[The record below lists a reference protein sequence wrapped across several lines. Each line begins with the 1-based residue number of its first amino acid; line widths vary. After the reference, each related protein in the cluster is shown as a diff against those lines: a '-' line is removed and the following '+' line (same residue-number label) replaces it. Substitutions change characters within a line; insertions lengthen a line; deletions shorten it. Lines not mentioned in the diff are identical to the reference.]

1 MTKKIFNY
9 IKSESLNPILLIIIF
24 TIIGGIFSFLF
35 QDGDK
40 AIEYFL
46 TFIGIG
52 ISVAVVQ
59 CAFIQNKIQKDNIKI
74 QLFDKRYAV
83 FQVVLD
89 SVTIIKRDNW
99 DRYLLF
105 KDNDIN
111 KQIIEI
117 EENLYKSVQLA
128 TCLFDKDIQ
137 RKLIDVNNAFCKVSK
152 SYKNMLVSNAKDFTS
167 QENVQAFKGVLSSY
181 ILSQTELNSNKFD
194 EILKDKFPKAYINIM
209 DFNKECDAYLSFINK
224 CEIIK
229 DFEKYINV
237 DKLGK

>member
-1 MTKKIFNY
+1 MNKFLNY
-9 IKSESLNPILLIIIF
+9 IKNEPLNLILLIIIF

-35 QDGDK
+35 RNDDK

-52 ISVAVVQ
+52 ISAAVVQ
-59 CAFIQNKIQKDNIKI
+59 CAFVQNKIQKDNIRI
-74 QLFDKRYAV
+74 QLFDKRYAI

-89 SVTIIKRDNW
+89 SITIIKRDNW

-128 TCLFDKDIQ
+128 TCLFDKAMQ
-137 RKLIDVNNAFCKVSK
+137 NKLIEINNAYCKVAE
-152 SYKNMLVSNAKDFTS
+152 SYKNMLIANVNTITS
-167 QENVQAFKGVLSSY
+167 HEDIQAFLTLLGSH
-181 ILSQTELNSNKFD
+181 ILSQTGLNSD
-194 EILKDKFPKAYINIM
+194 EFEKDLKVKFPKTYNNIM
-209 DFNKECDAYLSFINK
+209 DFSRECNTYISFVEECD
-224 CEIIK
+224 IIK
-229 DFEKYINV
+229 DFEKYIIV
-237 DKLGK
+237 DDLGR